1 MHGFTESLNVGVA
14 SGLVLQALIAADP
27 SIRGQ
32 LLAPGRAQQLAD
44 KWRAA
49 AARGAKETWP
59 GATVTQ
65 AQAKQRRAA
74 EQQQQLA
81 GFGGDTAAQ
90 LQPCNHVQQQQQAA
104 GGVTGRQQA
113 QHEQQH
119 KQQPAAEEASRCLHK
134 LQLQEQPHAECT

>member
-32 LLAPGRAQQLAD
+32 LLGPGRAQQLAD

-65 AQAKQRRAA
+65 AQAKQRCAL
-74 EQQQQLA
+74 EK
-81 GFGGDTAAQ
+81 
-90 LQPCNHVQQQQQAA
+90 QQQQQ
-104 GGVTGRQQA
+104 
-113 QHEQQH
+113 
-119 KQQPAAEEASRCLHK
+119 
-134 LQLQEQPHAECT
+134 